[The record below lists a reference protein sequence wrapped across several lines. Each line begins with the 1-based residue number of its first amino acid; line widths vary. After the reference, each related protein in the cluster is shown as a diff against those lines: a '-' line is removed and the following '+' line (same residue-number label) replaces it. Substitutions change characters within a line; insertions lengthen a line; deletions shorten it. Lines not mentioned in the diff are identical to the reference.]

1 MKRTMTPLLCVVV
14 AGFCASAEASLIT
27 RLASDNATI
36 QNAGPRTGANGK
48 AGYNMEG
55 SNNGSFSSFGVA
67 DFNFSSLHFTGPVTS
82 VTAAVLKLT
91 QFNAAF
97 SATTGVSVY
106 LASDT
111 TDSIQPTFSPFVDQ
125 NAFAPPPVDGLASVD
140 PGLFNFAFDPSYLL
154 GSGTYVK
161 LANGAAD
168 NYTLTFTGA
177 ALTNILN
184 ALNTGG
190 TLRLVTTADAAT
202 GAATYAG
209 YTNSNPLLPG
219 PTLSFV
225 TDATVIPV
233 PEPASAVLLGVT
245 LIGLVGFRRS
255 QRR

>member
-1 MKRTMTPLLCVVV
+1 MKRTITALLCVVV

-36 QNAGPRTGANGK
+36 QNAGPRTGVNGK

-55 SNNGSFSSFGVA
+55 SNNGAFSSFGVA

-106 LASDT
+106 LASDASS
-111 TDSIQPTFSPFVDQ
+111 SIQPTFSPFVDQ

-140 PGLFNFAFDPSYLL
+140 PGLFNFAFDPSYFL

-161 LANGAAD
+161 LVNGAMD
-168 NYTLTFTGA
+168 NYSLTFTGA

-209 YTNSNPLLPG
+209 NTNATLAG

-233 PEPASAVLLGVT
+233 PEPASAVLLGVA

-255 QRR
+255 RRR